1 MTFPPALTLP
11 RPHHAGQLKVR
22 SERWLERLRDLG
34 DGQGN
39 WPPDALLAA
48 LFGNSPYLSEIALSD
63 PLFLA
68 DLWRG
73 GADAAVGRETARLAA
88 LPADPD
94 TLAVA
99 LRRAKRRIA
108 LSVAVADMAGQWPLA
123 RVTRAL
129 SEFAD
134 LAIGRL
140 LDAILLD
147 MERGGQL
154 ALGGDPRAAGVTVLG
169 MGKLGAFELNYSSD
183 IDLIVLYDR
192 EAPAS
197 VRDDAIGAKLV
208 RATRRLVQLL
218 SERTADGY
226 IFRTDLRL
234 RPDPGS
240 TPLAISVQAAETY
253 YESVGQ
259 NWERAAMIKAR
270 PVAGDPAIGAAFL
283 DSLRPYIWRKH
294 LDFAAINDIHSIKR
308 QIDAFR
314 GTGEIKVLG
323 HNVKLGRGG
332 IREIEFFAQT
342 QQLIFGGR
350 HPGLRLRGTI
360 EALEALCD
368 AGMITRV
375 VVADLARAYDFL
387 RRLEHR
393 LQMIDDQQTHTLP
406 ETEDG
411 IDAVATFMGY
421 DEPAAFRTTFLDTLR
436 LVEGHYAKL
445 FEEAPSLAGP
455 GGNLV
460 FTGADRDPDTLKTLA
475 GLGYREA
482 ERAWDIAAR
491 WHHGRY
497 RSTHTVRARELLTEL
512 MPAILKALGDSADP
526 DQALLRFD
534 ALLASMPAGIQIFS
548 LFKVNPALLELVATI
563 MGSAPRI
570 ATHLGRR
577 PILLDGVLTRDY
589 FDSLPD
595 RASLS
600 ADLSRALDLGEDE
613 QDILDNSRRWAN
625 DQRFRVGVQQLAGTL
640 SPELA
645 GAAYSGIAEAVLGE
659 LPTRI
664 QRIFADQ
671 HGQIAGAA
679 FAIVA
684 LGRLGSREM
693 TASSDLDLIF
703 IYEAPEGTEQSDGE
717 RPLTPAHYYARL
729 MQRVVSALSAPTNEG
744 TLYEVDMRLR
754 PSGNKGPLATSLGAF
769 ETYQRESAWTWEHL
783 ALARAR
789 VVCGPPLLAARI
801 DAAIAAALSRPRNR
815 ESLLRDV
822 QEMRAKL
829 AEHRPSKNLWDFKLL
844 RGGFFDIEFAARYLM
859 LLHAH
864 AKPFLLARHV
874 VDTLVLLRDARIL
887 SANAAATLIEAYRL
901 WSSLQGLMRLALEE
915 QDEAFD
921 EAKAPE
927 GLRRLLAKAGGVDRF
942 ALLRDKVQATA
953 NAAYA
958 VYAEIIEKP
967 AAALPPREEDRT

>member
-1 MTFPPALTLP
+1 MTLTHAPKLP

-22 SERWLERLRDLG
+22 NERWLERLRDLG
-34 DGQGN
+34 HGDGDR
-39 WPPDALLAA
+39 PPDALLAA
-48 LFGNSPYLSEIALSD
+48 LFGNSPYLSEIALSE
-63 PLFLA
+63 PKFLA
-68 DLWRG
+68 DLWRE
-73 GADAAVGRETARLAA
+73 GADATVGREMARIAA
-88 LPADPD
+88 LPPEPEP
-94 TLAVA
+94 LAVA

-108 LSVAVADMAGQWPLA
+108 LSVAVADIAGDWPLA

-147 MERGGQL
+147 MERSGQL
-154 ALGGDPRAAGVTVLG
+154 KLGGDARTAGVTILG

-192 EAPAS
+192 EAPAIAQ
-197 VRDDAIGAKLV
+197 DDGIGAKLV

-218 SERTADGY
+218 SDRTADGY

-270 PVAGDPAIGAAFL
+270 PVAGDPAVGAVFME
-283 DSLRPYIWRKH
+283 SLRPYIWRKH

-350 HPGLRLRGTI
+350 HPTLRRRGTI
-360 EALEALCD
+360 EALNALCD
-368 AGMITRV
+368 AGMIART

-393 LQMIDDQQTHTLP
+393 LQMIDDAQTHTLP
-406 ETEDG
+406 DTEEG
-411 IDAVATFMGY
+411 VDAVATFMGY
-421 DEPAAFRTTFLDTLR
+421 DDPQAFRADFLATLR
-436 LVEGHYAKL
+436 GVEGHYARL

-460 FTGADRDPDTLKTLA
+460 FTGTDRDPDTLKTLA

-482 ERAWDIAAR
+482 ERAWDVASR

-548 LFKVNPALLELVATI
+548 LFKVNPPLLELVATI

-570 ATHLGRR
+570 AKHLGRR
-577 PILLDGVLTRDY
+577 PVLLDGVLTRDY
-589 FDSLPD
+589 FGALPD
-595 RASLS
+595 RAALA
-600 ADLSRALDLGEDE
+600 ADLSRALDLAEDE
-613 QDILDNSRRWAN
+613 QDILDISRRWTN

-645 GAAYSGIAEAVLGE
+645 GAAYSDIAEAVLGE
-659 LPTRI
+659 LPARI

-671 HGQIAGAA
+671 HGQIAGAE
-679 FAIVA
+679 FAVVA

-703 IYEAPEGTEQSDGE
+703 IYEVPEGAEQSDGD
-717 RPLTPAHYYARL
+717 RPLSPAHYYARL
-729 MQRVVSALSAPTNEG
+729 GQRIVGALSSPTNEG

-789 VVCGPPLLAARI
+789 VVSGPPLLAARI
-801 DAAIAAALSRPRNR
+801 DAAIATALSRPRGR
-815 ESLLRDV
+815 EALLRDV
-822 QEMRAKL
+822 AEMRARL
-829 AEHRPSKNLWDFKLL
+829 AEHRPSKSLWDFKLL

-859 LLHAH
+859 LLHAD

-887 SANAAATLIEAYRL
+887 APESAATLIEAYRL

-942 ALLRDKVQATA
+942 ELLRDKVQATA
-953 NAAYA
+953 DAAYK

-967 AAALPPREEDRT
+967 AALLPPREEEKA

>member
-1 MTFPPALTLP
+1 MTFTRALTLP
-11 RPHHAGQLKVR
+11 RPHYAEQLKVR
-22 SERWLERLRDLG
+22 NERWLERLRDLG
-34 DGQGN
+34 HGEGEK
-39 WPPDALLAA
+39 PPAALLAA
-48 LFGNSPYLSEIALSD
+48 LFGNSPYLSEIALSE
-63 PLFLA
+63 PAFLA
-68 DLWRG
+68 DLWREG
-73 GADAAVGRETARLAA
+73 PDATVGRETDRLAA
-88 LPADPD
+88 LPAEPEP
-94 TLAVA
+94 LAVA
-99 LRRAKRRIA
+99 FRRAKRRMA
-108 LSVAVADMAGQWPLA
+108 LSVAVADIAGLWPLA

-129 SEFAD
+129 SDFAE

-154 ALGGDPRAAGVTVLG
+154 KLGGDPRAAGLTVLG
-169 MGKLGAFELNYSSD
+169 MGKLGAHELNYSSD

-192 EAPAS
+192 EAPAIAA
-197 VRDDAIGAKLV
+197 DDGIGAKLV

-218 SERTADGY
+218 SDRTADGY

-270 PVAGDPAIGAAFL
+270 PMAGDPAVGAAFL
-283 DSLRPYIWRKH
+283 ESLRPYIWRKH

-350 HPGLRLRGTI
+350 HPSLRLRGTI
-360 EALEALCD
+360 EALDALAE
-368 AGMITRV
+368 AGMISLR
-375 VVADLARAYDFL
+375 VVADLTRAYDFL

-393 LQMIDDQQTHTLP
+393 LQMIDDAQTHTLP
-406 ETEDG
+406 DTDAG

-421 DEPAAFRTTFLDTLR
+421 EDPAAFRTDFLDTLR
-436 LVEGHYAKL
+436 LVESHYARL

-460 FTGADRDPDTLKTLA
+460 FTGAERDPDTLKTLE
-475 GLGYREA
+475 GLGYRQT
-482 ERAWDIAAR
+482 ERAWDIASR

-534 ALLASMPAGIQIFS
+534 AVLASLPAGVQIFS
-548 LFKVNPALLELVATI
+548 LFKVNLPLLELVATI

-589 FDSLPD
+589 FDTLPD
-595 RASLS
+595 RAGLS
-600 ADLSRALDLGEDE
+600 ADLSRALDMGEDE
-613 QDILDNSRRWAN
+613 QDILDISRRWTN
-625 DQRFRVGVQQLAGTL
+625 DQRFRVGVQQLAATL
-640 SPELA
+640 STELA
-645 GAAYSGIAEAVLGE
+645 GAAYSDIAEAVLWE
-659 LPTRI
+659 LPARI

-671 HGQIAGAA
+671 HGQIAGAE

-703 IYEAPEGTEQSDGE
+703 IYEAPDGTEQSDGE
-717 RPLTPAHYYARL
+717 RALTPAHYYARL
-729 MQRVVSALSAPTNEG
+729 MQRIVGALTSPTNEG

-789 VVCGPPLLAARI
+789 VVSGPPLLAARI
-801 DAAIAAALSRPRNR
+801 DAAIATALSRPRNR

-822 QEMRAKL
+822 AEMRARL
-829 AEHRPSKNLWDFKLL
+829 IEHRPSKSLWDFKLL

-864 AKPFLLARHV
+864 AKPFLLARHI
-874 VDTLVLLRDARIL
+874 VDTLILLRDARIL
-887 SANAAATLIEAYRL
+887 APDAAAALIEAYRL

-915 QDEAFD
+915 PDEAFD

-927 GLRRLLAKAGGVDRF
+927 GLRRLLAKAGGVGKF
-942 ALLRDKVQATA
+942 ELLREKVQATA
-953 NAAYA
+953 DAAYK

>member
-1 MTFPPALTLP
+1 MTFAQTHLLP
-11 RPHHAGQLKVR
+11 KPHHQGQLKVR
-22 SERWLERLRDLG
+22 NERWVERLRDLG
-34 DGQGN
+34 GPGVA
-39 WPPDALLAA
+39 PLPDALLAA
-48 LFGNSPYLSEIALSD
+48 LFGNSPYLSEIALSE
-63 PLFLA
+63 PAFLA
-68 DLWRG
+68 DLWRDG
-73 GADAAVGRETARLAA
+73 PDAAVGREMERLAA
-88 LPADPD
+88 LPAEPEP
-94 TLAVA
+94 LARE

-108 LSVAVADMAGQWPLA
+108 LSIAVADIAGLWPLA
-123 RVTRAL
+123 QVTGAL
-129 SEFAD
+129 SDFAS

-140 LDAILLD
+140 LDALLLEA
-147 MERGGQL
+147 ERNGQMK
-154 ALGGDPRAAGVTVLG
+154 LGGDPRAAGVTVIG
-169 MGKLGAFELNYSSD
+169 MGKLGAHELNYSSD

-192 EAPAS
+192 EAPA
-197 VRDDAIGAKLV
+197 VLADDGIGAKQV
-208 RATRRLVQLL
+208 RVTRRLVQLL
-218 SERTADGY
+218 SDRTADGY

-270 PVAGDPAIGAAFL
+270 PVAGDPSVGAAFL

-308 QIDAFR
+308 QIDAYR
-314 GTGEIKVLG
+314 GTGEVKVLG

-350 HPGLRLRGTI
+350 HPNLRVRGTI
-360 EALEALCD
+360 EALDALCH
-368 AGMITRV
+368 AGMIARA
-375 VVADLARAYDFL
+375 VADDLTQAYDFL

-393 LQMIDDQQTHTLP
+393 LQMIDDAQTHSLP

-421 DEPAAFRTTFLDTLR
+421 DDPQVFRADFLDTLR
-436 LVEGHYAKL
+436 RVEGHYARL

-455 GGNLV
+455 DGNLV
-460 FTGADRDPDTLKTLA
+460 FTGTDRDPDTLKTLG
-475 GLGYREA
+475 GLGYRQP
-482 ERAWDIAAR
+482 ERAWDIASR

-534 ALLASMPAGIQIFS
+534 ALLAGMPAGIQIFS
-548 LFKVNPALLELVATI
+548 LFKINPPLLELVATI

-589 FDSLPD
+589 FGALPD
-595 RASLS
+595 RVSLS
-600 ADLSRALDLGEDE
+600 ADLSRALDLAEDE
-613 QDILDNSRRWAN
+613 QDILDISRRWTN

-645 GAAYSGIAEAVLGE
+645 GAAYSDIAEAVLGE

-664 QRIFADQ
+664 QRIFADH
-671 HGQIAGAA
+671 HGQIPDGA

-693 TASSDLDLIF
+693 TASSDLDLIY
-703 IYEAPEGTEQSDGE
+703 IYEVPEGTEQSDGE
-717 RPLTPAHYYARL
+717 RPLTPSHYYARL
-729 MQRVVSALSAPTNEG
+729 MQRIVGALSSPTNEG

-769 ETYQRESAWTWEHL
+769 ETYQRDSAWTWEHL

-789 VVCGPPLLAARI
+789 VVSGPPLLAARI
-801 DAAIAAALSRPRNR
+801 EAAIAVALSRPRNR
-815 ESLLRDV
+815 ETLLRDV
-822 QEMRAKL
+822 ADMRARL
-829 AEHRPSKNLWDFKLL
+829 AEHRPSKSLWDFKLL

-864 AKPFLLARHV
+864 SKPILLARHI

-887 SANAAATLIEAYRL
+887 APDAAATLIEAYCL

-927 GLRRLLAKAGGVDRF
+927 GLRRLLAKAGGVEKF
-942 ALLRDKVQATA
+942 ELLRDKVQATA
-953 NAAYA
+953 DAAYR

-967 AAALPPREEDRT
+967 AAALPPREEEKA

>member
-1 MTFPPALTLP
+1 MTFTPALRLP

-34 DGQGN
+34 EGGG
-39 WPPDALLAA
+39 WPPDELLAA

-63 PLFLA
+63 PRFLA
-68 DLWRG
+68 DLWRD
-73 GADAAVGRETARLAA
+73 GADAAVGREMARLAA
-88 LPADPD
+88 LPAEPEP
-94 TLAVA
+94 LAVA
-99 LRRAKRRIA
+99 LRRAKRHIA
-108 LSVAVADMAGQWPLA
+108 LGVAVADMAGAWPLA

-134 LAIGRL
+134 LAIDRL

-154 ALGGDPRAAGVTVLG
+154 ALGGEPGAAGITVLG

-192 EAPAS
+192 EAPAIAH
-197 VRDDAIGAKLV
+197 DDAIGAKLV

-308 QIDAFR
+308 QIDAYR
-314 GTGEIKVLG
+314 GTGAIKVLG

-350 HPGLRLRGTI
+350 HPTLRLRGTI
-360 EALEALCD
+360 EALEALSD
-368 AGMITRV
+368 AGMITRDV
-375 VVADLARAYDFL
+375 VVDLTRAYDFL

-393 LQMIDDQQTHTLP
+393 LQMIDDQQTHSLP
-406 ETEDG
+406 ETEDAV
-411 IDAVATFMGY
+411 DAVATFMGY
-421 DEPAAFRTTFLDTLR
+421 DDAAAFRADFLDTLR

-460 FTGADRDPDTLKTLA
+460 FTGTDRDPDTLKTLE

-534 ALLASMPAGIQIFS
+534 ALLAGMPAGIQIFS
-548 LFKVNPALLELVATI
+548 LFKVNPPLLELVATI

-589 FDSLPD
+589 FGALPD

-600 ADLSRALDLGEDE
+600 ADLSRALDLAEDE
-613 QDILDNSRRWAN
+613 QDILDISRRWAN

-645 GAAYSGIAEAVLGE
+645 GAAYSDIAEAVLGE
-659 LPTRI
+659 LPARI
-664 QRIFADQ
+664 ERIFADQ

-703 IYEAPEGTEQSDGE
+703 IYEAPEGSEQSDGE
-717 RPLTPAHYYARL
+717 RPLTPGHYYARL

-769 ETYQRESAWTWEHL
+769 ETYQRDSAWTWEHL

-789 VVCGPPLLAARI
+789 VVSGPPLLAARI
-801 DAAIAAALSRPRNR
+801 DAAIAAALSRPRGR

-822 QEMRAKL
+822 QEMRARL
-829 AEHRPSKNLWDFKLL
+829 VEHRPSKSLWDFKLL

-887 SANAAATLIEAYRL
+887 APDAAAALIEAHRL

-942 ALLRDKVQATA
+942 ELLREKVRATA
-953 NAAYA
+953 DAAHA

-967 AAALPPREEDRT
+967 AAALPPREEEKT

>member
-1 MTFPPALTLP
+1 MTFTRALTLP
-11 RPHHAGQLKVR
+11 RPHYAGQLKVR
-22 SERWLERLRDLG
+22 NERWLERLRELG
-34 DGQGN
+34 HGERER
-39 WPPDALLAA
+39 PPEALLAA
-48 LFGNSPYLSEIALSD
+48 LFGNSPYLSEIALSEPD
-63 PLFLA
+63 FLA
-68 DLWRG
+68 DLWREG
-73 GADAAVGRETARLAA
+73 PDATVGRETERLAA
-88 LPADPD
+88 LPAQAEP
-94 TLAVA
+94 LAVA
-99 LRRAKRRIA
+99 LRRAKRRMA
-108 LSVAVADMAGQWPLA
+108 LSVAVADIAGLWPLA
-123 RVTRAL
+123 QVTRAL
-129 SEFAD
+129 SDFAE

-147 MERGGQL
+147 LDRGGQL
-154 ALGGDPRAAGVTVLG
+154 KLGGDPQAAGLTVLG
-169 MGKLGAFELNYSSD
+169 MGKLGAHELNYSSD

-192 EAPAS
+192 EAPAIAA
-197 VRDDAIGAKLV
+197 DDGIGAKLV
-208 RATRRLVQLL
+208 RVTRRLVQLL
-218 SERTADGY
+218 SDRTADGY

-270 PVAGDPAIGAAFL
+270 PVAGNLAVGAAFL
-283 DSLRPYIWRKH
+283 ESLRPYIWRKH

-350 HPGLRLRGTI
+350 HPSLRLRGTI
-360 EALEALCD
+360 EALDALAT
-368 AGMITRV
+368 AGMISQR
-375 VVADLARAYDFL
+375 VVADLTRAYDFL

-406 ETEDG
+406 ETDTG

-421 DEPAAFRTTFLDTLR
+421 DEPAAFRADFLDTLR
-436 LVEGHYAKL
+436 LVEGHYARL

-460 FTGADRDPDTLKTLA
+460 FTGTDRDPDTLKTLA
-475 GLGYREA
+475 GLGYREP
-482 ERAWDIAAR
+482 ERAWDIASR

-534 ALLASMPAGIQIFS
+534 AVLASLPAGVQIFS
-548 LFKVNPALLELVATI
+548 LFKANAPLLELVATI

-589 FDSLPD
+589 FGPLPD
-595 RASLS
+595 RASFS
-600 ADLSRALDLGEDE
+600 ADLSRALDIGEDE
-613 QDILDNSRRWAN
+613 QDILDISRRWAN
-625 DQRFRVGVQQLAGTL
+625 DQRFRIGVQQLAGTL

-645 GAAYSGIAEAVLGE
+645 GAAYSDVAEAVLVE
-659 LPTRI
+659 LPARI
-664 QRIFADQ
+664 QRIFDGQ
-671 HGQIAGAA
+671 HGQIAGGEC
-679 FAIVA
+679 AIIA

-703 IYEAPEGTEQSDGE
+703 IYEVPEGAEQSDGE
-717 RPLTPAHYYARL
+717 RPLSPAHYYARL
-729 MQRVVSALSAPTNEG
+729 MQRIVGALASPTNEG

-789 VVCGPPLLAARI
+789 VVSGPPLLAARI
-801 DAAIAAALSRPRNR
+801 DAAIAVALSRPRSR

-822 QEMRAKL
+822 AEMRARL
-829 AEHRPSKNLWDFKLL
+829 VEHRPSKNLWDFKLL
-844 RGGFFDIEFAARYLM
+844 RGGFFDIEFTARYLM
-859 LLHAH
+859 LLHANQ
-864 AKPFLLARHV
+864 KPFLLARHI

-887 SANAAATLIEAYRL
+887 APAAAAALIEAYRL

-942 ALLRDKVQATA
+942 ELLHDKVQATA
-953 NAAYA
+953 DAAYA

-967 AAALPPREEDRT
+967 AAALPPREEDKT